1 MWLGLLELLHD
12 HAEFVAQ
19 GLERLKKVI
28 MTPLSTK
35 SDIRVQ
41 IKYENWQISSMLFE
55 IGHFYTV
62 FMVAHEQAP
71 FVQFWVYLVM
81 LESLQGP
88 AVSLCIVDT

>member
-1 MWLGLLELLHD
+1 
-12 HAEFVAQ
+12 
-19 GLERLKKVI
+19 
-28 MTPLSTK
+28 
-35 SDIRVQ
+35 
-41 IKYENWQISSMLFE
+41 MLFE

-71 FVQFWVYLVM
+71 FVQCWMYLVM

>member
-1 MWLGLLELLHD
+1 
-12 HAEFVAQ
+12 
-19 GLERLKKVI
+19 
-28 MTPLSTK
+28 
-35 SDIRVQ
+35 
-41 IKYENWQISSMLFE
+41 MLFE